1 MNSIEK
7 RINKNLNN
15 IKLPKFDLNNL
26 EKKGYVYMEKK
37 RKLPI
42 LATISTLCVIC
53 LLFIGGLYY
62 NNNYKVT
69 SKVGIDVNP
78 SVELKINQKEKV
90 LEVIANNEDGEKII
104 SDMDLK
110 GSDINVAVNALIGSM
125 VKNGYITE
133 LANSILI
140 SVENNDN
147 TKAETLRQE
156 ILNQIN
162 MENISIISQTVN
174 KEKELTD
181 LANQYNISLGKVKII
196 KQIMANNNLLT
207 FDQLADLSINE
218 LNLILKDNEN
228 TTGSASQK
236 AYIGEDK
243 AKEIALNHANV
254 TNITNYKIE
263 LDFDDVMVYEIEFK
277 ANNKEYDYEINAL
290 TGDIIEYEIDNN
302 EVSNNNSNN
311 SSNNNSN
318 NTTTDKI
325 TKDEAKQIALDHA
338 NVTNI
343 TNYEIELDDNK
354 YEIEFKANN
363 KEYDYEINA
372 TTGKIIKYSIDNNY
386 KEPNPVISKDEA
398 KQIALNHANV
408 TNITNYEIELDDNKY
423 EIEFNANNKEY
434 SYEINATT
442 GKIIEYEIDT
452 D

>member
-42 LATISTLCVIC
+42 MATISTLCVIC

-62 NNNYKVT
+62 NNNYRVT

-90 LEVIANNEDGEKII
+90 LEIIANNEDGEKII

-125 VKNGYITE
+125 VKNGYINE

-140 SVENNDN
+140 SVENNDS
-147 TKAETLRQE
+147 TKAENLRQE
-156 ILNQIN
+156 ILNQID

-174 KEKELTD
+174 EEKELTD

-228 TTGSASQK
+228 TTGSASEK
-236 AYIGEDK
+236 AYIGKDK

-254 TNITNYKIE
+254 SNVTNYKIE

-277 ANNKEYDYEINAL
+277 ANNKEYEYEINAT
-290 TGDIIEYEIDNN
+290 TGDIIEYEIDDKNYN
-302 EVSNNNSNN
+302 T
-311 SSNNNSN
+311 N
-318 NTTTDKI
+318 NTSNTSI
-325 TKDEAKQIALDHA
+325 TKDEAKQIALNHA
-338 NVTNI
+338 NVSNI
-343 TNYEIELDDNK
+343 YDYEIKLDDNKYEIEFKNDDKEYDYEISLTGKIIKYSIDSNYKNPNPIITKEEAKQIALNHANVSDIYDYEIELDDNK
-354 YEIEFKANN
+354 YEIEFKSSN
-363 KEYDYEINA
+363 KEYE
-372 TTGKIIKYSIDNNY
+372 
-386 KEPNPVISKDEA
+386 
-398 KQIALNHANV
+398 
-408 TNITNYEIELDDNKY
+408 
-423 EIEFNANNKEY
+423 
-434 SYEINATT
+434 YEINATT

>member
-42 LATISTLCVIC
+42 MATISTLCVVC

-90 LEVIANNEDGEKII
+90 LEVIANNKDGEKII

-147 TKAETLRQE
+147 TKAENLRQE

-174 KEKELTD
+174 EEKELTD
-181 LANQYNISLGKVKII
+181 LANHYNISLGKVKII

-207 FDQLADLSINE
+207 FDQLANLSINE
-218 LNLILKDNEN
+218 LNLILNDNEN
-228 TTGSASQK
+228 TTGNASQK
-236 AYIGEDK
+236 AYIGEEK

-254 TNITNYKIE
+254 TNINNYKIE

-277 ANNKEYDYEINAL
+277 VNNKEYDYEINATTGEIIQYEIDDKEYSNNNSNNNNSIITKDEAKEIALNHANVTNITNYEIELDDNKYEIEFKANNKEYDYEINAT
-290 TGDIIEYEIDNN
+290 TGKIIKYSIDNN
-302 EVSNNNSNN
+302 YKKPNPIIS
-311 SSNNNSN
+311 
-318 NTTTDKI
+318 
-325 TKDEAKQIALDHA
+325 KDEAKQIALDHA

-372 TTGKIIKYSIDNNY
+372 TTGKII
-386 KEPNPVISKDEA
+386 
-398 KQIALNHANV
+398 
-408 TNITNYEIELDDNKY
+408 
-423 EIEFNANNKEY
+423 
-434 SYEINATT
+434 
-442 GKIIEYEIDT
+442 EYEIDT

>member
-1 MNSIEK
+1 MNNIEK

-37 RKLPI
+37 RKWPI
-42 LATISTLCVIC
+42 MATISTLCVVC
-53 LLFIGGLYY
+53 LLVVGGLYY

-90 LEVIANNEDGEKII
+90 LEVIANNEDGKKII

-147 TKAETLRQE
+147 AKAESLRQE
-156 ILNQIN
+156 ILSQIN

-174 KEKELTD
+174 EEQELID
-181 LANQYNISLGKVKII
+181 LSNEYNISLGKVKII
-196 KQIMANNNLLT
+196 KQIMANNNLLK

-228 TTGSASQK
+228 TSGTASEK

-277 ANNKEYDYEINAL
+277 ANNKEYEYEIDAL
-290 TGDIIEYEIDNN
+290 TGDIIEYEIDDKNYT
-302 EVSNNNSNN
+302 NNSNTA
-311 SSNNNSN
+311 S
-318 NTTTDKI
+318 KI
-325 TKDEAKQIALDHA
+325 T
-338 NVTNI
+338 
-343 TNYEIELDDNK
+343 
-354 YEIEFKANN
+354 
-363 KEYDYEINA
+363 
-372 TTGKIIKYSIDNNY
+372 
-386 KEPNPVISKDEA
+386 KDEA

-408 TNITNYEIELDDNKY
+408 TNITNYEIELDGNKY

-434 SYEINATT
+434 EYDIDATTGKIIKYSIDNNYKEPNPIISKDEAKQIALNHANVTNIYEYEIELDDNKYEIEFKSGNKEYEYEINATT

>member
-1 MNSIEK
+1 MNNIEK

-15 IKLPKFDLNNL
+15 IKLPKFDFNNL
-26 EKKGYVYMEKK
+26 EKKGFVYMEKK
-37 RKLPI
+37 RKWSI
-42 LATISTLCVIC
+42 MATISTLCVVC
-53 LLFIGGLYY
+53 LLVIGGLYY

-78 SVELKINQKEKV
+78 SVELKINKKEKV
-90 LEVIANNEDGEKII
+90 LEVIANNEDGKKII

-174 KEKELTD
+174 EEQELTD

-196 KQIMANNNLLT
+196 KQIIANNNLLT
-207 FDQLADLSINE
+207 FDQLASLSINE
-218 LNLILKDNEN
+218 LNLILKDEN
-228 TTGSASQK
+228 TSGTASQK

-254 TNITNYKIE
+254 TSVTNYKIE

-277 ANNKEYDYEINAL
+277 ANNKEYDYEINAT
-290 TGDIIEYEIDNN
+290 TGDIIEYEIDDKNYT
-302 EVSNNNSNN
+302 NNSN
-311 SSNNNSN
+311 
-318 NTTTDKI
+318 TTSKI
-325 TKDEAKQIALDHA
+325 TNDEAKKIALNHA

-343 TNYEIELDDNK
+343 TNYKIELDGNK
-354 YEIEFKANN
+354 YEIEFNANS
-363 KEYDYEINA
+363 KEYDYEIDA

-386 KEPNPVISKDEA
+386 KEPNPIITKDEA
-398 KQIALNHANV
+398 KKIALNHANV
-408 TNITNYEIELDDNKY
+408 SNIFDYEIELDDNKY
-423 EIEFNANNKEY
+423 EIEFKSGNKEY
-434 SYEINATT
+434 DYEINATT

>member
-26 EKKGYVYMEKK
+26 DKKGYVYMEKK

-42 LATISTLCVIC
+42 MATISTLCVVC

-78 SVELKINQKEKV
+78 SVELKINKKEKV
-90 LEVIANNEDGEKII
+90 LEVIANNEDGKKII

-110 GSDINVAVNALIGSM
+110 GSNINVAVNALIGSM
-125 VKNGYITE
+125 VKNGYINE

-140 SVENNDN
+140 SVENNN
-147 TKAETLRQE
+147 NQKAESLRQE

-174 KEKELTD
+174 EKKELTD

-236 AYIGEDK
+236 AYIGEEK

-277 ANNKEYDYEINAL
+277 VNNKEYDYEINAL
-290 TGDIIEYEIDNN
+290 TGDIIEYEIDNK
-302 EVSNNNSNN
+302 EVSNNNS
-311 SSNNNSN
+311 SDNSN
-318 NTTTDKI
+318 ISSTI
-325 TKDEAKQIALDHA
+325 TKDEAKKIALNHA

-363 KEYDYEINA
+363 KEY
-372 TTGKIIKYSIDNNY
+372 
-386 KEPNPVISKDEA
+386 
-398 KQIALNHANV
+398 
-408 TNITNYEIELDDNKY
+408 
-423 EIEFNANNKEY
+423 

>member
-1 MNSIEK
+1 MNNIEK
-7 RINKNLNN
+7 RISKNLNN

-42 LATISTLCVIC
+42 MATISTLCVVC

-78 SVELKINQKEKV
+78 SIELKINQKEKV
-90 LEVIANNEDGEKII
+90 LEVIANNEDGKKII

-147 TKAETLRQE
+147 AKAETLRQE

-162 MENISIISQTVN
+162 MENISIISQTITE
-174 KEKELTD
+174 EKELTD
-181 LANQYNISLGKVKII
+181 LSNQYNISLGKVEII

-207 FDQLADLSINE
+207 FDQLANLSINE
-218 LNLILKDNEN
+218 LNLILKDNEK
-228 TTGSASQK
+228 TSGSASQK
-236 AYIGEDK
+236 AYIGEAK

-302 EVSNNNSNN
+302 ETSNNNSSN
-311 SSNNNSN
+311 SSN

-325 TKDEAKQIALDHA
+325 TKDEAKQIALKHANVTNITNYEIELDDNKYEIEFEANNKEYEYEINATTGKIIKYSIDNNYKEPNPIISKEEAKQIALDHA

-354 YEIEFKANN
+354 YEIEF
-363 KEYDYEINA
+363 E
-372 TTGKIIKYSIDNNY
+372 
-386 KEPNPVISKDEA
+386 
-398 KQIALNHANV
+398 
-408 TNITNYEIELDDNKY
+408 
-423 EIEFNANNKEY
+423 ANNKEY

>member
-26 EKKGYVYMEKK
+26 DKKGYVYMEKK

-42 LATISTLCVIC
+42 MATISTLCVVC

-90 LEVIANNEDGEKII
+90 LEVIANNEDGKKII

-110 GSDINVAVNALIGSM
+110 GSNINVAVNALIGSM
-125 VKNGYITE
+125 VKNGYINE

-140 SVENNDN
+140 SVENNN
-147 TKAETLRQE
+147 NQKAESLRQE

-174 KEKELTD
+174 EEKELTD
-181 LANQYNISLGKVKII
+181 FANQYNISLGKVKII
-196 KQIMANNNLLT
+196 KQIMTNNNLLT
-207 FDQLADLSINE
+207 FDQLAELSINE
-218 LNLILKDNEN
+218 LNLILNDNEN

-277 ANNKEYDYEINAL
+277 ANNKEYDYEINA
-290 TGDIIEYEIDNN
+290 TSGDIIEYEIDDKEYINK
-302 EVSNNNSNN
+302 SNN
-311 SSNNNSN
+311 SSSNNS
-318 NTTTDKI
+318 TI
-325 TKDEAKQIALDHA
+325 TKDEAKQIALNHA

-343 TNYEIELDDNK
+343 TNYKIELDDNK
-354 YEIEFKANN
+354 YEIEFNYNN
-363 KEYDYEINA
+363 NEYEYEINA
-372 TTGKIIKYSIDNNY
+372 TTGKIIKYSIDTNH
-386 KEPNPVISKDEA
+386 KEPNPIISKDEA

-408 TNITNYEIELDDNKY
+408 TNITNCEIELDDNKY
-423 EIEFNANNKEY
+423 EIEFKYNNKEY

>member
-1 MNSIEK
+1 MNNIEK

-42 LATISTLCVIC
+42 MATISTLCVIC
-53 LLFIGGLYY
+53 LLVIGGLYY

-90 LEVIANNEDGEKII
+90 LEVIANNEDGKKII

-174 KEKELTD
+174 EEQELTD

-196 KQIMANNNLLT
+196 KQIIANNNLLT
-207 FDQLADLSINE
+207 FDQLASLSINE
-218 LNLILKDNEN
+218 LNLILKDEN
-228 TTGSASQK
+228 TSGTASQK

-254 TNITNYKIE
+254 TSVTNYKIE

-277 ANNKEYDYEINAL
+277 ANNKEYDYEINAT
-290 TGDIIEYEIDNN
+290 TGDIIEYEIDDKNYT
-302 EVSNNNSNN
+302 NNSN
-311 SSNNNSN
+311 
-318 NTTTDKI
+318 TTSKI
-325 TKDEAKQIALDHA
+325 TNDEAKKIALNHA

-343 TNYEIELDDNK
+343 FDYEIELDGNK
-354 YEIEFKANN
+354 YEIEFNANN
-363 KEYDYEINA
+363 KEYDYEIDA

-386 KEPNPVISKDEA
+386 KEPNPIITKDEA
-398 KQIALNHANV
+398 KKIALNHANV
-408 TNITNYEIELDDNKY
+408 TNIFDYEIELDDNKY
-423 EIEFNANNKEY
+423 EIEFKSGNKEY
-434 SYEINATT
+434 DYEINATT

>member
-42 LATISTLCVIC
+42 MATISTLCVVC

-110 GSDINVAVNALIGSM
+110 GSNINVAVNALIGSM

-140 SVENNDN
+140 SVENNN
-147 TKAETLRQE
+147 NQKAESLRQE

-174 KEKELTD
+174 EEKELTD
-181 LANQYNISLGKVKII
+181 LAKEYNISLGKVKII
-196 KQIMANNNLLT
+196 KQIMTNNNLLT
-207 FDQLADLSINE
+207 FDQLAELSINE
-218 LNLILKDNEN
+218 LNLILNDNEN

-277 ANNKEYDYEINAL
+277 ANNKEYDYEINA
-290 TGDIIEYEIDNN
+290 TSGDIIEYEIDDK
-302 EVSNNNSNN
+302 EYINNSNN
-311 SSNNNSN
+311 SSSNNS
-318 NTTTDKI
+318 TI
-325 TKDEAKQIALDHA
+325 T
-338 NVTNI
+338 
-343 TNYEIELDDNK
+343 
-354 YEIEFKANN
+354 
-363 KEYDYEINA
+363 
-372 TTGKIIKYSIDNNY
+372 
-386 KEPNPVISKDEA
+386 KDEA

-408 TNITNYEIELDDNKY
+408 TDITNYKIELDDNKY
-423 EIEFNANNKEY
+423 EIEFKYNNKEY

>member
-1 MNSIEK
+1 MNNIEK

-37 RKLPI
+37 RKWPI
-42 LATISTLCVIC
+42 MATISTLCVVC
-53 LLFIGGLYY
+53 LLVVGGLYY

-90 LEVIANNEDGEKII
+90 LEVIANNEDGKKII

-147 TKAETLRQE
+147 AKAESLRQE
-156 ILNQIN
+156 ILSQIN

-174 KEKELTD
+174 EEQELID
-181 LANQYNISLGKVKII
+181 LSNEYNISLGKVKII
-196 KQIMANNNLLT
+196 KQIMANNNLLK

-228 TTGSASQK
+228 TSGTASEK

-243 AKEIALNHANV
+243 AKQIALNHANV

-277 ANNKEYDYEINAL
+277 ANNKEYEYDIDAL
-290 TGDIIEYEIDNN
+290 TGDIIEYEIDDKNYT
-302 EVSNNNSNN
+302 NNSNTA
-311 SSNNNSN
+311 S
-318 NTTTDKI
+318 KI
-325 TKDEAKQIALDHA
+325 T
-338 NVTNI
+338 
-343 TNYEIELDDNK
+343 
-354 YEIEFKANN
+354 
-363 KEYDYEINA
+363 
-372 TTGKIIKYSIDNNY
+372 
-386 KEPNPVISKDEA
+386 KDEA

-408 TNITNYEIELDDNKY
+408 TNITNYEIELDGNKY

-434 SYEINATT
+434 EYDIDATTGKIIKYSIDNNYKEPNPIISKDEAKQIALNHANVTNIYEYEIELDDNKYEIEFKSGNKEYEYEINATT
-442 GKIIEYEIDT
+442 GKIIEYEIDN

>member
-1 MNSIEK
+1 MNNIEK
-7 RINKNLNN
+7 RISKNLNN

-42 LATISTLCVIC
+42 MATISTLCVIC

-90 LEVIANNEDGEKII
+90 LEVIANNEDGKKII

-147 TKAETLRQE
+147 AKAETLRQE

-174 KEKELTD
+174 EEKELTD

-218 LNLILKDNEN
+218 LNLILKDNEK
-228 TTGSASQK
+228 TSGSASQK
-236 AYIGEDK
+236 AYIGEKK

-302 EVSNNNSNN
+302 EISNNNSSN
-311 SSNNNSN
+311 SSN

-325 TKDEAKQIALDHA
+325 TKDEAKQITLKHA

-363 KEYDYEINA
+363 KEY
-372 TTGKIIKYSIDNNY
+372 
-386 KEPNPVISKDEA
+386 
-398 KQIALNHANV
+398 
-408 TNITNYEIELDDNKY
+408 
-423 EIEFNANNKEY
+423 

>member
-42 LATISTLCVIC
+42 MATISTLCVVC

-140 SVENNDN
+140 SVENNDS

-174 KEKELTD
+174 EEKELTD

-236 AYIGEDK
+236 AYIGEEK

-277 ANNKEYDYEINAL
+277 ANNKEYDYEINAT
-290 TGDIIEYEIDNN
+290 TGEIIQYEIDDK
-302 EVSNNNSNN
+302 EYSNNNSNN
-311 SSNNNSN
+311 NNSI
-318 NTTTDKI
+318 I
-325 TKDEAKQIALDHA
+325 TKDEAKEIALNHA

-386 KEPNPVISKDEA
+386 KKPNPIISKDEA

-423 EIEFNANNKEY
+423 EIEFKYNNKEY

>member
-37 RKLPI
+37 RKWPI
-42 LATISTLCVIC
+42 MATISTLCVVC
-53 LLFIGGLYY
+53 LLVVGGLYY

-90 LEVIANNEDGEKII
+90 LEVIANNEDGKKII

-147 TKAETLRQE
+147 AKAESLRQE
-156 ILNQIN
+156 ILSQIN

-174 KEKELTD
+174 EEQELID
-181 LANQYNISLGKVKII
+181 LSNEYNISLGKVKII
-196 KQIMANNNLLT
+196 KQIMANNNLLK

-228 TTGSASQK
+228 TSGTASEK

-277 ANNKEYDYEINAL
+277 ANNKEYEYEIDAL
-290 TGDIIEYEIDNN
+290 TGDIIEYEIDDKNYT
-302 EVSNNNSNN
+302 NNSNTA
-311 SSNNNSN
+311 S
-318 NTTTDKI
+318 KI
-325 TKDEAKQIALDHA
+325 T
-338 NVTNI
+338 
-343 TNYEIELDDNK
+343 
-354 YEIEFKANN
+354 
-363 KEYDYEINA
+363 
-372 TTGKIIKYSIDNNY
+372 
-386 KEPNPVISKDEA
+386 KDEA

-408 TNITNYEIELDDNKY
+408 TNITNYEIELDGNKY

-434 SYEINATT
+434 EYDIDATTGKIIKYSIDNNYKEPNPIISKDEAKQIALNHANVTNIYEYEIELDDNKYEIEFKSGNKEYEYEINATT

>member
-42 LATISTLCVIC
+42 MATISTLCVIC

-110 GSDINVAVNALIGSM
+110 GSNINVAVNALIGSM
-125 VKNGYITE
+125 VKNGYINE

-147 TKAETLRQE
+147 DKAETLRQE

-174 KEKELTD
+174 EEKELTD

-196 KQIMANNNLLT
+196 KQIMTNNNLLT
-207 FDQLADLSINE
+207 FDQLAELSINE
-218 LNLILKDNEN
+218 LNLILNDNEN

-277 ANNKEYDYEINAL
+277 ANNKEYDYEINA
-290 TGDIIEYEIDNN
+290 TSGDIIEYEIDDK
-302 EVSNNNSNN
+302 EYINN
-311 SSNNNSN
+311 SSNSSSNNS
-318 NTTTDKI
+318 TI
-325 TKDEAKQIALDHA
+325 T
-338 NVTNI
+338 
-343 TNYEIELDDNK
+343 
-354 YEIEFKANN
+354 
-363 KEYDYEINA
+363 
-372 TTGKIIKYSIDNNY
+372 
-386 KEPNPVISKDEA
+386 KDEA

-408 TNITNYEIELDDNKY
+408 TDITNYKIELDDNKY
-423 EIEFNANNKEY
+423 EIEFKYNNKEY

>member
-1 MNSIEK
+1 MNNIEK

-37 RKLPI
+37 RKWPI
-42 LATISTLCVIC
+42 MATISTLCVTC
-53 LLFIGGLYY
+53 LLVVGGLYY

-90 LEVIANNEDGEKII
+90 LEVIANNEDGKKII

-147 TKAETLRQE
+147 AKAESLRQE
-156 ILNQIN
+156 ILSQIN

-174 KEKELTD
+174 EEQELID
-181 LANQYNISLGKVKII
+181 LSNEYNISLGKVKII
-196 KQIMANNNLLT
+196 KQIMANNNLLK
-207 FDQLADLSINE
+207 FDQLASLSINE

-228 TTGSASQK
+228 TSGTASEK

-243 AKEIALNHANV
+243 AKQIALNHANV

-277 ANNKEYDYEINAL
+277 ANNKKYEYEIDAL
-290 TGDIIEYEIDNN
+290 TGDIIEYEIDDKNYT
-302 EVSNNNSNN
+302 NNSNTA
-311 SSNNNSN
+311 S
-318 NTTTDKI
+318 KI
-325 TKDEAKQIALDHA
+325 TKDEAKQIALNHA

-343 TNYEIELDDNK
+343 INYEIELDGNK
-354 YEIEFKANN
+354 YEIEFNANN
-363 KEYDYEINA
+363 KEYEYDIDA

-386 KEPNPVISKDEA
+386 KEPNPIISKDEA

-408 TNITNYEIELDDNKY
+408 TNIYEYEIELDDNKY
-423 EIEFNANNKEY
+423 EIEFKSGNKEY
-434 SYEINATT
+434 EYEINATT
-442 GKIIEYEIDT
+442 GKIIEYEIDN

>member
-26 EKKGYVYMEKK
+26 DKKGYVYMEKK

-42 LATISTLCVIC
+42 MATISTLCVVC

-110 GSDINVAVNALIGSM
+110 GSNINVAVNALIGSM
-125 VKNGYITE
+125 VKNGYINE

-140 SVENNDN
+140 SVENNN
-147 TKAETLRQE
+147 NQKAESLRQE

-174 KEKELTD
+174 EEKELTD

-196 KQIMANNNLLT
+196 KQIMTNNNLLT
-207 FDQLADLSINE
+207 FDQLAELSINE
-218 LNLILKDNEN
+218 LNLILNDNEN

-277 ANNKEYDYEINAL
+277 ANNKEYDYEINA
-290 TGDIIEYEIDNN
+290 
-302 EVSNNNSNN
+302 
-311 SSNNNSN
+311 
-318 NTTTDKI
+318 
-325 TKDEAKQIALDHA
+325 
-338 NVTNI
+338 
-343 TNYEIELDDNK
+343 
-354 YEIEFKANN
+354 
-363 KEYDYEINA
+363 
-372 TTGKIIKYSIDNNY
+372 TTGKIIKYSIDTNH
-386 KEPNPVISKDEA
+386 KEPNPIISKDEA

-408 TNITNYEIELDDNKY
+408 TNITNCEIELDDNKY
-423 EIEFNANNKEY
+423 EIEFKYNNKEY

>member
-1 MNSIEK
+1 MNNIEK

-42 LATISTLCVIC
+42 MATISTLCVIC

-90 LEVIANNEDGEKII
+90 LEVIANNEDGKKII

-140 SVENNDN
+140 SVENNDS

-174 KEKELTD
+174 EEKELTD

-196 KQIMANNNLLT
+196 KQIMTNNNLLT
-207 FDQLADLSINE
+207 FDQLAELSINE
-218 LNLILKDNEN
+218 LNLILNDNEN

-277 ANNKEYDYEINAL
+277 ANNKEYEYEIDAL
-290 TGDIIEYEIDNN
+290 TGDIIEYEIDDKNYT
-302 EVSNNNSNN
+302 NNSNTA
-311 SSNNNSN
+311 S
-318 NTTTDKI
+318 KI
-325 TKDEAKQIALDHA
+325 T
-338 NVTNI
+338 
-343 TNYEIELDDNK
+343 
-354 YEIEFKANN
+354 
-363 KEYDYEINA
+363 
-372 TTGKIIKYSIDNNY
+372 
-386 KEPNPVISKDEA
+386 KDEA

-408 TNITNYEIELDDNKY
+408 TNITNYEIELDGNKY

-434 SYEINATT
+434 EYDIDATTGKIIKYSIDNNYKEPNPIISKDEAKQIALNHANVTNIYEYEIELDDNKYEIEFKSGNKEYEYEINATT

>member
-26 EKKGYVYMEKK
+26 EKKGFVYMEKK

-42 LATISTLCVIC
+42 MATISTLCVVC
-53 LLFIGGLYY
+53 LLFIGGIYY

-90 LEVIANNEDGEKII
+90 LEVVANNEDGKKII

-147 TKAETLRQE
+147 AKAETLRQE

-174 KEKELTD
+174 EEKELRD
-181 LANQYNISLGKVKII
+181 LSNQYNISLGKVEII

-218 LNLILKDNEN
+218 LNLILNDNEKTSGN
-228 TTGSASQK
+228 ASQK
-236 AYIGEDK
+236 AYIGEEK
-243 AKEIALNHANV
+243 AKQIALKHANV

-277 ANNKEYDYEINAL
+277 SNNKEYDYEINAL

-302 EVSNNNSNN
+302 ETST
-311 SSNNNSN
+311 NNSN

-325 TKDEAKQIALDHA
+325 TKDEAKQIALKHA

-363 KEYDYEINA
+363 KEYEYEINA

-386 KEPNPVISKDEA
+386 KEPNPIITKDEA

-408 TNITNYEIELDDNKY
+408 SNITNYEIELDDNKY
-423 EIEFNANNKEY
+423 EIEFKSGNKEY
-434 SYEINATT
+434 EYEINATT

>member
-1 MNSIEK
+1 MNNIEK

-37 RKLPI
+37 RKWPI
-42 LATISTLCVIC
+42 MATISTLCVVC
-53 LLFIGGLYY
+53 LLVVGGLYY

-90 LEVIANNEDGEKII
+90 LEVIANNEDGKKII

-147 TKAETLRQE
+147 AKAESLRQE
-156 ILNQIN
+156 ILSQIN

-174 KEKELTD
+174 EEQELID
-181 LANQYNISLGKVKII
+181 LSNEYNISLGKVKII
-196 KQIMANNNLLT
+196 KQIMANNNLLK

-228 TTGSASQK
+228 TSGTASEK

-243 AKEIALNHANV
+243 AKQIALNHANV

-277 ANNKEYDYEINAL
+277 ANNKKYEYEIDAL
-290 TGDIIEYEIDNN
+290 TGDIIEYEIDDKNYT
-302 EVSNNNSNN
+302 NNSNTA
-311 SSNNNSN
+311 S
-318 NTTTDKI
+318 KI
-325 TKDEAKQIALDHA
+325 TKDEAKQIALNHA

-343 TNYEIELDDNK
+343 INYEIELDGNK
-354 YEIEFKANN
+354 YEIEFNANN
-363 KEYDYEINA
+363 KEYEYDIDA

-386 KEPNPVISKDEA
+386 KEPNPIISKDEA

-408 TNITNYEIELDDNKY
+408 TNIYEYEIELDDNKY
-423 EIEFNANNKEY
+423 EIEFKSGNKEY
-434 SYEINATT
+434 EYEINATT
-442 GKIIEYEIDT
+442 GKIIEYEIDN

>member
-1 MNSIEK
+1 MNNIEK

-42 LATISTLCVIC
+42 LATISTVCVIC

-69 SKVGIDVNP
+69 SKIGIDVNP
-78 SVELKINQKEKV
+78 SIELKINQKEKV
-90 LEVIANNEDGEKII
+90 LEVIANNVEGEKII

-110 GSDINVAVNALIGSM
+110 GSNINVAVNALIGSM
-125 VKNGYITE
+125 VKNGYISE

-140 SVENNDN
+140 SVENND
-147 TKAETLRQE
+147 TEKAEFLRQE

-174 KEKELTD
+174 EEKELND

-196 KQIMANNNLLT
+196 KQIIANNNLLT
-207 FDQLADLSINE
+207 FDQLADLTINE
-218 LNLILKDNEN
+218 LNLILNDNEK
-228 TTGSASQK
+228 TSGTASQK
-236 AYIGEDK
+236 AYIGEEK
-243 AKEIALNHANV
+243 AKEIVLNHAAV
-254 TNITNYKIE
+254 ANITNYKIE
-263 LDFDDVMVYEIEFK
+263 LDFNDIMVYEIEFT
-277 ANNKEYDYEINAL
+277 ANNKEYDYEIDAL
-290 TGDIIEYEIDNN
+290 TGNIIEYEIDNN
-302 EVSNNNSNN
+302 E
-311 SSNNNSN
+311 NSN
-318 NTTTDKI
+318 NTTTNKI
-325 TKDEAKQIALDHA
+325 TKDEAKQIALNHA
-338 NVTNI
+338 NISNI
-343 TNYEIELDDNK
+343 YDYEIDLDDNK
-354 YEIEFKANN
+354 YEIEFTANN
-363 KEYDYEINA
+363 KEYNYEINA
-372 TTGKIIKYSIDNNY
+372 TTGKIIKYSIDSNY
-386 KEPNPVISKDEA
+386 KKPNPIISKDEA

-408 TNITNYEIELDDNKY
+408 SNIYDYEIELDDNKY
-423 EIEFNANNKEY
+423 EIEFTANNKEY

>member
-37 RKLPI
+37 RKWPI
-42 LATISTLCVIC
+42 MATISTLCVVC

-90 LEVIANNEDGEKII
+90 LEVIANNEDGKKII

-125 VKNGYITE
+125 VKNGYINE

-140 SVENNDN
+140 SVENNDS
-147 TKAETLRQE
+147 TKAESLRQE

-162 MENISIISQTVN
+162 MDNISIISQTVN
-174 KEKELTD
+174 EEKELTD
-181 LANQYNISLGKVKII
+181 LAKEYNISLGKVKII

-228 TTGSASQK
+228 TTGNASQK
-236 AYIGEDK
+236 AYIGEEK
-243 AKEIALNHANV
+243 AKEIALDHANV

-263 LDFDDVMVYEIEFK
+263 LDFDDVMVYEIEFN

-302 EVSNNNSNN
+302 EVSNNNSND

-325 TKDEAKQIALDHA
+325 TKDEAKQIALNHA

-372 TTGKIIKYSIDNNY
+372 TTGKII
-386 KEPNPVISKDEA
+386 
-398 KQIALNHANV
+398 
-408 TNITNYEIELDDNKY
+408 
-423 EIEFNANNKEY
+423 
-434 SYEINATT
+434 
-442 GKIIEYEIDT
+442 EYEIDT

>member
-1 MNSIEK
+1 MNKIEK
-7 RINKNLNN
+7 RINENLNN

-42 LATISTLCVIC
+42 MATISTLCVVC

-62 NNNYKVT
+62 NNNYKVV

-78 SVELKINQKEKV
+78 SVELKVNQKEKV
-90 LEVIANNEDGEKII
+90 LEVVAKNEDGEKII

-125 VKNGYITE
+125 VKNGYINE

-140 SVENNDN
+140 SVENNDS

-156 ILNQIN
+156 ILNQID
-162 MENISIISQTVN
+162 MENLSIISQTVN
-174 KEKELTD
+174 EEKELTD
-181 LANQYNISLGKVKII
+181 LANEYNISLGKVKII

-207 FDQLADLSINE
+207 FEQLSSLSINE
-218 LNLILKDNEN
+218 LNLILKDEN
-228 TTGSASQK
+228 TSGTASEK

-302 EVSNNNSNN
+302 EISNNNSSN
-311 SSNNNSN
+311 SSN

-325 TKDEAKQIALDHA
+325 TKDEAKQIALKHA

-363 KEYDYEINA
+363 KEYEYEINA

-386 KEPNPVISKDEA
+386 KEPNPIISKDEA

-408 TNITNYEIELDDNKY
+408 SNIYDYEIELDDNKY
-423 EIEFNANNKEY
+423 EIEFKSGNKEY
-434 SYEINATT
+434 EYEINATT
-442 GKIIEYEIDT
+442 GKIIEYEIDN

>member
-1 MNSIEK
+1 MNNIEK

-37 RKLPI
+37 RKWPI
-42 LATISTLCVIC
+42 MATISTLCVVC

-90 LEVIANNEDGEKII
+90 LEVIANNEDGKKII

-140 SVENNDN
+140 SVENND
-147 TKAETLRQE
+147 TEKAESLRQE
-156 ILNQIN
+156 ILSQIN

-174 KEKELTD
+174 EEQELID
-181 LANQYNISLGKVKII
+181 LSNEYNISLGKVKII
-196 KQIMANNNLLT
+196 KQIMANNNLLK

-228 TTGSASQK
+228 TSGTASEK

-277 ANNKEYDYEINAL
+277 ANNKEYEYEIDAL
-290 TGDIIEYEIDNN
+290 TGDIIEYEIDDKNYT
-302 EVSNNNSNN
+302 NNSNTA
-311 SSNNNSN
+311 S
-318 NTTTDKI
+318 KI
-325 TKDEAKQIALDHA
+325 T
-338 NVTNI
+338 
-343 TNYEIELDDNK
+343 
-354 YEIEFKANN
+354 
-363 KEYDYEINA
+363 
-372 TTGKIIKYSIDNNY
+372 
-386 KEPNPVISKDEA
+386 KDEA

-408 TNITNYEIELDDNKY
+408 TNITNYEIELDGNKY

-434 SYEINATT
+434 EYDIDATTGKIIKYSIDNNYKEPNPIISKDEAKQIALNHANVTNIYEYEIELDDNKYEIEFKSGNKEYEYEINATT

>member
-42 LATISTLCVIC
+42 MATISTLCVIC

-90 LEVIANNEDGEKII
+90 LEVIANNEDGKKII

-125 VKNGYITE
+125 VKNGYINE

-174 KEKELTD
+174 EEKELTD
-181 LANQYNISLGKVKII
+181 LANHYNISLGKVKII

-207 FDQLADLSINE
+207 FDQLANLSINE
-218 LNLILKDNEN
+218 LNLILNDNEN

-236 AYIGEDK
+236 AYIGEEK

-254 TNITNYKIE
+254 TNINNYKIE

-277 ANNKEYDYEINAL
+277 ANNKEYEYEINAL
-290 TGDIIEYEIDNN
+290 TGEIIQYEIDDK
-302 EVSNNNSNN
+302 EYSNNNSNN
-311 SSNNNSN
+311 NNSI
-318 NTTTDKI
+318 I
-325 TKDEAKQIALDHA
+325 TKDEAKEIALNHA

-386 KEPNPVISKDEA
+386 KKPNPIISKDEA
-398 KQIALNHANV
+398 KQIALDHANV

-423 EIEFNANNKEY
+423 EIEFKYNNKEY

>member
-1 MNSIEK
+1 MNNIEK

-26 EKKGYVYMEKK
+26 EKKGFVYMEKK
-37 RKLPI
+37 RKWSI
-42 LATISTLCVIC
+42 MATISTLCVVC
-53 LLFIGGLYY
+53 LLVIGGLYY

-90 LEVIANNEDGEKII
+90 LEVIANNEDGKKII

-174 KEKELTD
+174 EEQELTD

-196 KQIMANNNLLT
+196 KQIIANNNLLT
-207 FDQLADLSINE
+207 FDQLASLSINE
-218 LNLILKDNEN
+218 LNLILKDEN
-228 TTGSASQK
+228 TSGTASQK

-254 TNITNYKIE
+254 TSVTNYKIE

-277 ANNKEYDYEINAL
+277 ANNKEYDYEINAT
-290 TGDIIEYEIDNN
+290 TGDIIEYEIDDKNYT
-302 EVSNNNSNN
+302 NNSN
-311 SSNNNSN
+311 
-318 NTTTDKI
+318 TTSKI
-325 TKDEAKQIALDHA
+325 TNDEAKKIALNHA

-343 TNYEIELDDNK
+343 FDYEIELDGNK
-354 YEIEFKANN
+354 YEIEFNANN
-363 KEYDYEINA
+363 KEYDYEIDA

-386 KEPNPVISKDEA
+386 KEPNPIITKDEA
-398 KQIALNHANV
+398 KKIALNHANV
-408 TNITNYEIELDDNKY
+408 TNIFDYEIELDDNKY
-423 EIEFNANNKEY
+423 EIEFKSGNKEY
-434 SYEINATT
+434 DYEINATT

>member
-1 MNSIEK
+1 MNKIEK
-7 RINKNLNN
+7 RINENLNN

-42 LATISTLCVIC
+42 MATISTLCVVC

-62 NNNYKVT
+62 NNNYKVV

-78 SVELKINQKEKV
+78 SVELKVNQKEKV
-90 LEVIANNEDGEKII
+90 LEVVANNEDGKKII

-125 VKNGYITE
+125 VKNGYINE

-156 ILNQIN
+156 ILNQID
-162 MENISIISQTVN
+162 MENLSIISQTVN
-174 KEKELTD
+174 EEKELTD
-181 LANQYNISLGKVKII
+181 LAKEYNISLGKVKII

-207 FDQLADLSINE
+207 FEQLSSLSINE
-218 LNLILKDNEN
+218 LNLILKDEN
-228 TTGSASQK
+228 TSGTASEK

-263 LDFDDVMVYEIEFK
+263 LDFDDVMVYEIEFN
-277 ANNKEYDYEINAL
+277 ANNKEYEYEINAT
-290 TGDIIEYEIDNN
+290 TGYIIEYEIDDK
-302 EVSNNNSNN
+302 SY
-311 SSNNNSN
+311 NSN
-318 NTTTDKI
+318 NTSNNTNI
-325 TKDEAKQIALDHA
+325 TKDEAKQIALNHA
-338 NVTNI
+338 NVSNI
-343 TNYEIELDDNK
+343 YDYEIELEDNKYEIEFKTDDKEYEYEISLTGKIIKYSIDSNYKKPNPIITKDEAKQIALNHANVSNIYDYEIELDDNK
-354 YEIEFKANN
+354 YEIEFKSDN
-363 KEYDYEINA
+363 KEYE
-372 TTGKIIKYSIDNNY
+372 
-386 KEPNPVISKDEA
+386 
-398 KQIALNHANV
+398 
-408 TNITNYEIELDDNKY
+408 
-423 EIEFNANNKEY
+423 
-434 SYEINATT
+434 YEINATT
-442 GKIIEYEIDT
+442 GKIIEYEIDN

>member
-1 MNSIEK
+1 MNKIEK
-7 RINKNLNN
+7 RINENLNN

-42 LATISTLCVIC
+42 MATISTLCVVC

-62 NNNYKVT
+62 NNNYKVV

-78 SVELKINQKEKV
+78 SVELKVNQKEKV
-90 LEVIANNEDGEKII
+90 LEVVANNEDGKKII

-125 VKNGYITE
+125 VKNGYINE

-156 ILNQIN
+156 ILNQID
-162 MENISIISQTVN
+162 MENLSIISQTVN
-174 KEKELTD
+174 EEKELTD
-181 LANQYNISLGKVKII
+181 LAKEYNISLGKVKII

-207 FDQLADLSINE
+207 FEQLSSLSINE
-218 LNLILKDNEN
+218 LNLILKDEN
-228 TTGSASQK
+228 TSGTASEK

-263 LDFDDVMVYEIEFK
+263 LDFDDVMVYEIEFN
-277 ANNKEYDYEINAL
+277 ANNKEYEYEINAT
-290 TGDIIEYEIDNN
+290 TGDIIEYEIDDK
-302 EVSNNNSNN
+302 SY
-311 SSNNNSN
+311 NSN
-318 NTTTDKI
+318 NTSNNTNI
-325 TKDEAKQIALDHA
+325 TKDEAKQIALNHA
-338 NVTNI
+338 NVSNI
-343 TNYEIELDDNK
+343 YDYEIELEDNKYEIEFKTDDKEYEYEISLTGKIIKYSIDSNYKKPNPIITKDEAKQIALNHANVSNIYDYEIELDDNK
-354 YEIEFKANN
+354 YEIEFKSDN
-363 KEYDYEINA
+363 KEYE
-372 TTGKIIKYSIDNNY
+372 
-386 KEPNPVISKDEA
+386 
-398 KQIALNHANV
+398 
-408 TNITNYEIELDDNKY
+408 
-423 EIEFNANNKEY
+423 
-434 SYEINATT
+434 YEINATT
-442 GKIIEYEIDT
+442 GKIIEYEIDN

>member
-1 MNSIEK
+1 MNKIEK
-7 RINKNLNN
+7 RINENLNN

-42 LATISTLCVIC
+42 MATISTLCVVC

-62 NNNYKVT
+62 NNNYKVV

-78 SVELKINQKEKV
+78 SVELKVNQKEKV
-90 LEVIANNEDGEKII
+90 LEVVANNEDGKKII
-104 SDMDLK
+104 SNMDLK

-125 VKNGYITE
+125 VKNGYINE

-156 ILNQIN
+156 ILNQID
-162 MENISIISQTVN
+162 MENLSIISQTVN
-174 KEKELTD
+174 EEKELTD
-181 LANQYNISLGKVKII
+181 LAKEYNISLGKVKII

-207 FDQLADLSINE
+207 FEQLSSLSINE
-218 LNLILKDNEN
+218 LNLILKDEN
-228 TTGSASQK
+228 TSGTASEK

-243 AKEIALNHANV
+243 AKEIALKHANV

-302 EVSNNNSNN
+302 EISNNNSSN
-311 SSNNNSN
+311 SSN

-325 TKDEAKQIALDHA
+325 TKDEAKQIALKHANVTNITNYEIELDDNKYEIEFKANKKEYEYEINATTGKIIKYSIDNNYKEPNPIISKEEAKQIALDHA

-363 KEYDYEINA
+363 KEY
-372 TTGKIIKYSIDNNY
+372 
-386 KEPNPVISKDEA
+386 
-398 KQIALNHANV
+398 
-408 TNITNYEIELDDNKY
+408 
-423 EIEFNANNKEY
+423 